1 MSTDKRVNKK
11 KILIVVRWPV
21 GGIRNFL
28 NYLLRNFDV
37 NNWQFTIIAP
47 ELDEMKVLLKDLND
61 IDLIYCGTEKKPNQT
76 KFFIKIAKLILSN
89 NYDIVHSQGFTAA
102 ISAAFPAY
110 VKSLPHVITLHDIT
124 NNKQFVGKKGIISKM
139 IANATLFS
147 ASKIH
152 SVSADAHNNLLE
164 HFPKLKKSM
173 SKCVIIP
180 NGIDVKRFTKSDRR
194 DFSEELD
201 LGEDS
206 YFIGFFGRFMSPKG
220 FAYLVDAM
228 EILHRHGG
236 LNKIPVVLAFGGGGY
251 IREET
256 EVIMR
261 KGLSDYFRFMPFTP
275 DISAAINGVDVVVM
289 PSLWEACP
297 LVAMETLVCGV
308 PLIGTNCLGLR
319 EVLDGTPAKM
329 VDMAN
334 ASALAQAIKEEIIT
348 NTKHLSESYV
358 PEAVSRFDMV
368 KMYNNIYKLYQEVMI
383 R

>member
-1 MSTDKRVNKK
+1 
-11 KILIVVRWPV
+11 
-21 GGIRNFL
+21 
-28 NYLLRNFDV
+28 
-37 NNWQFTIIAP
+37 
-47 ELDEMKVLLKDLND
+47 
-61 IDLIYCGTEKKPNQT
+61 
-76 KFFIKIAKLILSN
+76 
-89 NYDIVHSQGFTAA
+89 
-102 ISAAFPAY
+102 
-110 VKSLPHVITLHDIT
+110 
-124 NNKQFVGKKGIISKM
+124 
-139 IANATLFS
+139 
-147 ASKIH
+147 
-152 SVSADAHNNLLE
+152 
-164 HFPKLKKSM
+164 
-173 SKCVIIP
+173 
-180 NGIDVKRFTKSDRR
+180 
-194 DFSEELD
+194 
-201 LGEDS
+201 
-206 YFIGFFGRFMSPKG
+206 MSPKG